1 MGLVKNRWRKPAW
14 RRWTPLLWICPFLVV
29 SAVFVLVDGFSVHE
43 TAPAPEIAGEDCE
56 VVGDEHELLVTGYC
70 NCGKCC
76 GWRKK
81 WFFFGEPVYDYGNL
95 RGTPKKVGRLPPI
108 RRSIPL
114 EQESGFPDM
123 AREPSRTSADRSRT
137 PTSTYG
143 FRPMQR
149 PWPGGPASSRL
160 KSQRKKQKRS
170 KWGGN
175 LRGQAPRNADFSR
188 GLLRMV
194 GARRANWILL

>member
-43 TAPAPEIAGEDCE
+43 KAAAAEERAGEDCE

-95 RGTPKKVGRLPPI
+95 RGTPKKVGVTASGAVAAKGTIAADPTVYPFGTRIWIPGYGSGTVQDI
-108 RRSIPL
+108 GGSIKGAHIDIWFPSHGEAL
-114 EQESGFPDM
+114 AWGARKLKVKVAKKEAKEKQMGRESAG
-123 AREPSRTSADRSRT
+123 T
-137 PTSTYG
+137 
-143 FRPMQR
+143 
-149 PWPGGPASSRL
+149 GPA
-160 KSQRKKQKRS
+160 KR
-170 KWGGN
+170 
-175 LRGQAPRNADFSR
+175 
-188 GLLRMV
+188 
-194 GARRANWILL
+194 